1 MKTVKNL
8 KKVVAMM
15 LAVATLVTGMT
26 FTSETKAQAFW
37 YDKPVQFMG
46 MDDCWATAYIHVEN
60 PYGVYHYKLYLQV
73 ENSAYNKNITMWY
86 SDRSHHTDGNY
97 TQNGEWH
104 NSEKA
109 TFVKKLEN
117 NRELWVIEGYV
128 NGNAQ
133 FCLHYTTDNG
143 VDAWDNNDGKD
154 YRFYDVAEYDNREI
168 KELLK

>member
-60 PYGVYHYKLYLQV
+60 PYGVYHYCCYSLTLSLIELFKLSSFDPKSCHFMVLIYYCKPKYIGLQ
-73 ENSAYNKNITMWY
+73 
-86 SDRSHHTDGNY
+86 
-97 TQNGEWH
+97 
-104 NSEKA
+104 
-109 TFVKKLEN
+109 
-117 NRELWVIEGYV
+117 
-128 NGNAQ
+128 
-133 FCLHYTTDNG
+133 
-143 VDAWDNNDGKD
+143 
-154 YRFYDVAEYDNREI
+154 
-168 KELLK
+168 